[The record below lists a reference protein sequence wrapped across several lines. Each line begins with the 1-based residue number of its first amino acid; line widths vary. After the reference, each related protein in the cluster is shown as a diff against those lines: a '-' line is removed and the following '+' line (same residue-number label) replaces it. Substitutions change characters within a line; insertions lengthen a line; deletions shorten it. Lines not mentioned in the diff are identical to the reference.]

1 MKFSV
6 VIFKSAFWTISLSLA
21 LMGYSLPTLALTVQ
35 DVPNPRQNYGGWVTD
50 MAEILSTDTEAK
62 LNKMISDLEASNG
75 SEIAVVTVSETQPAA
90 TPKKFATELFNYWGI
105 GKKDKDNGVLFLVS
119 QGDQRLEIE
128 TGKGVQ
134 EILPDAKVS
143 HLLHTNIIPKFKL
156 GLFESGVVAGT
167 TALVTSLETGNYN
180 LDETSVSQNN
190 ILIMGIIIII
200 LLVLVFL
207 TILIYMNTRNRPR
220 SSYTS
225 RNYSSYSSYSGG
237 SRNHGSDNHTQRSSY
252 SSIDTNDSDNNSS
265 SDDDASF
272 GGGSSDGGGSGSNW
286 SETASSSS
294 SENFGGGSS
303 SGGGTGSSSSSNYG
317 VTSSSSSGSYSS
329 SSSSSSSS
337 GSYSSSSSGSD
348 SSDSGGSDY

>member
-21 LMGYSLPTLALTVQ
+21 LMLYSLPSLALTVQ

-105 GKKDKDNGVLFLVS
+105 GKKDRENGVLFLVS
-119 QGDQRLEIE
+119 QGDRRLEIE

-134 EILPDAKVS
+134 TILPDVKVS
-143 HLLHTNIIPKFKL
+143 NLLDTKVIPKFKL

-167 TALVTSLETGNYN
+167 TALVTSLETGNYT

-190 ILIMGIIIII
+190 ILIMGIIITI

-220 SSYTS
+220 SSYTPRS
-225 RNYSSYSSYSGG
+225 YSSYSSYSGG
-237 SRNHGSDNHTQRSSY
+237 SRNNGSDKHTQRSSHR
-252 SSIDTNDSDNNSS
+252 SRDTN
-265 SDDDASF
+265 
-272 GGGSSDGGGSGSNW
+272 
-286 SETASSSS
+286 
-294 SENFGGGSS
+294 
-303 SGGGTGSSSSSNYG
+303 
-317 VTSSSSSGSYSS
+317 
-329 SSSSSSSS
+329 
-337 GSYSSSSSGSD
+337 
-348 SSDSGGSDY
+348 